1 MIFLK
6 QSTAATVRVGP
17 FMDATNAVTPETGI
31 TLSGADQAEL
41 LKHTGATVDIS
52 GRTWAAITGCGGYY
66 DLSLTTGDTDTLGML
81 TIVVQDESVCIPAP
95 PVRAMVVPAMV
106 YDSLVGGTDTLDV
119 QVTGLGSSSLDAIRD
134 RVALRTTLRGTVGS
148 SSTTTSVT
156 TSAMSPAT
164 SVLDQLKGRIIIFD
178 HDTTTAALRGQ
189 ASDITASSA
198 SATPTL
204 TVTALTNAPASGDTF
219 TIV

>member
-1 MIFLK
+1 
-6 QSTAATVRVGP
+6 
-17 FMDATNAVTPETGI
+17 MDATNGVTPETGI
-31 TLSGADQAEL
+31 TLGAADQAEL

-52 GRTWAAITGCGGYY
+52 GATWAAVTGVGGWY
-66 DLSLTTGDTDTLGML
+66 DLSLTTSHTDTLGML
-81 TIVVQDESVCIPAP
+81 TVVVQDESVSTPAFA
-95 PVRAMVVPAMV
+95 RAMVVPAMV

-134 RVALRTTLRGTVGS
+134 RMALRTTLRGTVGS

-156 TSAMSPAT
+156 TSAISPAT

-204 TVTALTNAPASGDTF
+204 TVTALTNAPASGDSF

>member
-1 MIFLK
+1 MILLK

-52 GRTWAAITGCGGYY
+52 GATWAAVTGCAGYY
-66 DLSLTTGDTDTLGML
+66 DLSLTTSHTDTLGML

-95 PVRAMVVPAMV
+95 ALRAMVIPAMV

>member
-1 MIFLK
+1 MILLK
-6 QSTAATVRVGP
+6 QSTAATLRVGP
-17 FMDATNAVTPETGI
+17 FMDATNGVTPETGI
-31 TLSGADQAEL
+31 TLGAADQAEL

-52 GRTWAAITGCGGYY
+52 GATWAAVTGVGGWY
-66 DLSLTTGDTDTLGML
+66 DLSLTTSHTDTLGML
-81 TIVVQDESVCIPAP
+81 TVVVQDESVSTPAFA
-95 PVRAMVVPAMV
+95 RAMVVPAMV

-134 RVALRTTLRGTVGS
+134 RMALRTTLRGTVGS

-156 TSAMSPAT
+156 TSAISPAT

-204 TVTALTNAPASGDTF
+204 TVTALTNAPASGDSF